1 MIVVGMLYAVLYT
14 CAGPCSSKT
23 PVAWATQVAIRWI
36 AVQAVVT
43 YAGSERPWLSK
54 WKISAAFA

>member
-43 YAGSERPWLSK
+43 YAGSERPGLSE
-54 WKISAAFA
+54 